1 MPRETVSG
9 FMSAGSNGFSW
20 LIYLNQAG
28 HECRERWVHMQM
40 FWGVH
45 RISPSEHHNRAG
57 FTPSR
62 AALKEDRSAFEDSR
76 GRVKKPK
83 FRGRARQSIRGAR
96 GEVGYKMVVW
106 NFPSPQA
113 ARRIMQ
119 RLCWTGCRSALQSH
133 FLRKVGFF
141 DGSYVWEFVLDEF
154 YGIDNMC
161 LGISGLWYV
170 TRGSAAPQSPCQSL
184 YYMEQQP

>member
-62 AALKEDRSAFEDSR
+62 AALKEDRRAFEDSR
-76 GRVKKPK
+76 GRVKMPK
-83 FRGRARQSIRGAR
+83 VPRLSKTINPRGAR
-96 GEVGYKMVVW
+96 GGRVQNGCLELSFSTGR
-106 NFPSPQA
+106 SPHHA
-113 ARRIMQ
+113 A
-119 RLCWTGCRSALQSH
+119 A
-133 FLRKVGFF
+133 
-141 DGSYVWEFVLDEF
+141 VLD
-154 YGIDNMC
+154 G
-161 LGISGLWYV
+161 LPISPTEPFSSKSWL
-170 TRGSAAPQSPCQSL
+170 L
-184 YYMEQQP
+184 